1 MGGEGRLR
9 RGRLKRELAVE
20 EGLRHSE
27 QGPNPGHKYTSTG
40 FGEVGKNSFFPSLR
54 QDGRKR
60 RHSKW
65 QLNSSP
71 F

>member
-27 QGPNPGHKYTSTG
+27 QGPNLGHKYTSTA
-40 FGEVGKNSFFPSLR
+40 LR
-54 QDGRKR
+54 VTDKELQCIPQRIIWIFCR
-60 RHSKW
+60 E
-65 QLNSSP
+65 NYI
-71 F
+71 

>member
-1 MGGEGRLR
+1 MGREGRLR

-27 QGPNPGHKYTSTG
+27 QRPNPGHKYTSTG
-40 FGEVGKNSFFPSLR
+40 FGGVGKKKFFFPLR
-54 QDGRKR
+54 HDGRKR

-65 QLNSSP
+65 ELNFSL